1 MIKFSNLYKL
11 ISEGLYITDD
21 NKFDYHPID
30 NADDLIMNHPTPRL
44 YTQLPYN
51 QQCYITYIIPNI
63 NTKHRKSVY
72 HTLKQYFSLDYTPN
86 IPKDPKKF
94 NKSNKNIIPLS
105 NQRERGIKAPFT
117 LEYIN
122 RLFDTSIGNF
132 LHTYHNIEF
141 DLILKPTSHSQHINM
156 FFNRFK
162 QYIKYDTQYSTI
174 HKLTTNDV
182 PTIADIKLE
191 FPDIDVNLPQTSLNT
206 DKPYFYNVLKNV
218 KKHYDDNNSLGK
230 FANQF
235 IIKSKIDIE
244 NFYILLSILLYE
256 LNLGK
261 KISLKRDVVGQY
273 IPLIKFHKTDICN
286 ALNITDFKGY
296 PNIAEF
302 CKNITTLDSFGNIKN
317 ILVIDDNINDG
328 TSLKTDGKIIRNQY
342 PDANILWYVLIGD
355 EVKITNSSIF
365 GHEVKIT
372 NSSVFERPDENPS
385 ETPPEYEKFDDIYH
399 TYNYDLYSDHKQEL
413 EQILNHDTTIQKT
426 RQRQLPVKLIT
437 QYIED
442 YKSIPQNKESK
453 NYNKL
458 YEIVTNLYPQCLKIF
473 DKVQFANLNSKLK
486 YIFNAIPNSNTI
498 KNKKIRDDF
507 YEKCNNFIQF
517 ITTKPNDYI
526 SIAKEKGLIN

>member
-1 MIKFSNLYKL
+1 MLNFERWFYTNEKI
-11 ISEGLYITDD
+11 IEEGLFF
-21 NKFDYHPID
+21 NAGEKNFDYNPID
-30 NADDLIMNHPTPRL
+30 KQNDIIKTHPTPRL

-51 QQCYITYIIPNI
+51 QQCYITYIIPEI
-63 NTKHRKSVY
+63 NTGHRISLY
-72 HTLKQYFSLDYTPN
+72 HTLKQYFSLDYTPD
-86 IPKDPKKF
+86 IPEDPKKF

-105 NQRERGIKAPFT
+105 NQREDDIKAPFT

-132 LHTYHNIEF
+132 LHTYHNTKF

-162 QYIKYDTQYSTI
+162 QYVKYDTIQYSTI

-182 PTIADIKLE
+182 PTITAIKQE
-191 FPDIDVNLPQTSLNT
+191 FPDIDVNLPQILLNL
-206 DKPYFYNVLKNV
+206 DKPYFYNLLKNV
-218 KKHYDDNNSLGK
+218 KTHYSDNNSLGK
-230 FANQF
+230 FANKF
-235 IIKSKIDIE
+235 INKSKIDIE
-244 NFYILLSILLYE
+244 NFYILLSILLYK

-261 KISLKRDVVGQY
+261 NISLKRDVTGVY
-273 IPLIKFHKTDICN
+273 IKLRRFHNTDICN
-286 ALNITDFKGY
+286 ALNITKLKGY
-296 PNIAEF
+296 SNIAEF
-302 CKNITTLDSFGNIKN
+302 CKNMTTLNSFENIKN

-328 TSLKTDGKIIRNQY
+328 TSLKTDGKIIRDQY
-342 PDANILWYVLIGD
+342 PEANILWYVLIGD
-355 EVKITNSSIF
+355 EAKITHSP
-365 GHEVKIT
+365 
-372 NSSVFERPDENPS
+372 VFKRPGKDPS
-385 ETPPEYEKFDDIYH
+385 ETRPKYKEFADIYH
-399 TYNYDLYSDHKQEL
+399 TYDYDLYSDHKQEL
-413 EQILNHDTTIQKT
+413 EQILKHDTTIQKT

-486 YIFNAIPNSNTI
+486 YMFNTIPSSNTI
-498 KNKKIRDDF
+498 KNQETRNNF

-517 ITTKPNDYI
+517 ITAKPNDYI
-526 SIAKEKGLIN
+526 SIAKRKGLIN